1 MATKPATADYLV
13 EQLSGAGAIAVKKV
27 FGEYG
32 VYRGDVMFALICDDE
47 LYVKDTPGGR
57 ALLAAPELKPPY
69 PGAKP
74 CLWIRGDRCED
85 ADWLADL
92 VRVTVRELPAKVAAK
107 KARPASASKSRAAA
121 NPKAAAKPQAAPK
134 SKPKAAA
141 RSKAASKRAA
151 TPSVRRRAR

>member
-13 EQLSGAGAIAVKKV
+13 EQLSGAGSISVKKM

-74 CLWIRGDRCED
+74 
-85 ADWLADL
+85 
-92 VRVTVRELPAKVAAK
+92 
-107 KARPASASKSRAAA
+107 
-121 NPKAAAKPQAAPK
+121 
-134 SKPKAAA
+134 
-141 RSKAASKRAA
+141 
-151 TPSVRRRAR
+151 